1 MKRLILILLCI
12 FLLFS
17 TGCWDR
23 NEIDRNF
30 FVSTIAIDAG
40 KDINDKKIL
49 KDAKPEDPFGERD
62 IERLQVTYAFPD
74 IRGYSAQKSEIP
86 SDKFIKTEAYS
97 MEDAMSNAI
106 LKSSRNLDIG
116 HANLLLISSDVFQNP
131 MIIKEIMDY
140 ISRNPMIN
148 RRMYV
153 AVAEGSAEQL
163 VKYPLELESTIGAY
177 VNGLMESSKKNATI
191 IPMTLNEF
199 VILIG
204 RNGNAIIP
212 NLKIDNEKKE
222 IKINGISIIKNYTLK
237 GNLNP
242 QETATIEILRGK
254 LVSGKKVIYYN
265 DEPIDM
271 EIDGLKRGIKL
282 RQEADKLIV
291 DVKVQIEGKIKE
303 YTTDKNLLDKEFLNK
318 LESYYAKSISTEGK
332 EIFTA
337 IQREYGVDLIGIRE
351 YVEKFKP
358 NMWRKVEK
366 NWEEVYKSAE
376 MNLDVSV
383 ELRRIGVKK

>member
-1 MKRLILILLCI
+1 MRRLGLILLCV
-12 FLLFS
+12 FMLFS

-30 FVSTIAIDAG
+30 FVSTIAVDAG

-49 KDAKPEDPFGERD
+49 KDAKPEDPFGERN

-74 IRGYSAQKSEIP
+74 ISGYSAQKSQIP

-106 LKSSRNLDIG
+106 LKSSRNIDIG
-116 HANLLLISSDVFQNP
+116 HASLLLISSDVFQNSK
-131 MIIKEIMDY
+131 IVKEIVDY
-140 ISRNPMIN
+140 LSRNPMIN

-163 VKYPLELESTIGAY
+163 VKYPLNMESTIGAY
-177 VNGLMESSKKNATI
+177 VNGLMESSKKNAVI

-199 VILIG
+199 TILLG
-204 RNGNAIIP
+204 RSGNAIVP
-212 NLKIDNEKKE
+212 NLKVDSEKKE
-222 IKINGISIIKNYTLK
+222 IKINGISIIKNYVIK
-237 GNLNP
+237 GTLNP
-242 QETATIEILRGK
+242 QETSAIEILRGK
-254 LVSGKKVIYYN
+254 LISGKKVIYYN

-271 EIDGLKRGIKL
+271 EIDNIKRKIKL
-282 RQEADKLIV
+282 TQEADKLNINV
-291 DVKVQIEGKIKE
+291 LVEIEGKVKQ
-303 YTTDKNLLDKEFLNK
+303 YTTDKNLLDGGFLDK
-318 LESYYAKSISTEGK
+318 LQNYYAESISTEGK

-358 NMWRKVEK
+358 SMWRKVEN
-366 NWEEVYKSAE
+366 NWEETYKSAN
-376 MNLDVSV
+376 MNLDVRV
-383 ELRRIGVKK
+383 ELRRIGIKK